1 MYFFDQKKL
10 RILTGQ
16 SISAKIA
23 ILDHSLH
30 FNPVDQITS
39 SLSPFLFRYVY
50 STHNVKHQILLN
62 EPPPHTRKRLLN

>member
-39 SLSPFLFRYVY
+39 SLSPFLWANLFFSFTFFYK
-50 STHNVKHQILLN
+50 S
-62 EPPPHTRKRLLN
+62 